1 MENKQR
7 PEMPSGGNSNNQGKK
22 PKTSFYWIYGIIIL
36 VLVGMQFMGGGFGS
50 GADQRQNSFLDL
62 KRQLLTDSVA
72 KIVIVNNA
80 IAEVYLSKKPV
91 SDKKANDPYSF
102 INGNDQA
109 FDLPILI
116 A

>member
-1 MENKQR
+1 
-7 PEMPSGGNSNNQGKK
+7 
-22 PKTSFYWIYGIIIL
+22 
-36 VLVGMQFMGGGFGS
+36 
-50 GADQRQNSFLDL
+50 
-62 KRQLLTDSVA
+62 LLTDSVA

-109 FDLPILI
+109 FDYAINIGKFEVFDENYRAVMADLKAQGKEEIPVFNIERSNPFSLLSQLVYGC
-116 A
+116 